1 MIKRLKR
8 NFILTFMFFITIL
21 LLVIQGSFYIANR
34 YDTYVTHERI
44 LNQALGLGNPLDETI
59 LNNYNVLTAEI
70 NDPLNLITI
79 SANQWDQSDEDI
91 IEMIEY
97 AIENDDNSGILSQYN
112 VQFSTNETP
121 FTKTYAFIDLTL
133 SKQSLR
139 SVMFWMIIVSA
150 LIWSVSFLVAYYFA
164 RKVVQPVKHS
174 MEQQQQLVSN
184 LSHELKN
191 PLAIISSNV
200 EILASNSTNEQEKW
214 IGYIQDETHRMK
226 DLVSSMLYLSQS
238 DENLQQVPLS
248 PINLSDISLQVL
260 LPLEALAF
268 EQQKTFHI
276 DVQENLYILGHEAL
290 IKQLISILTDNAFK
304 YSNDKGTITVS
315 IKRHQHQII
324 CEVSNTGDT
333 IDPKDAVHIFE
344 RFYRKDPSRSSQ
356 VRGYGLGLSIAKVIT
371 QQLHGQIEFKSK
383 DNINQFIVSFP
394 SIKKETTL
402 TS

>member
-8 NFILTFMFFITIL
+8 NFILTFMFFVTIL
-21 LLVIQGSFYIANR
+21 LLIIQGSFYVANR
-34 YDTYVTHERI
+34 YDTYITHERI

-59 LNNYNVLTAEI
+59 LNNYNILTAEI
-70 NDPLNLITI
+70 NIPLNSISI
-79 SANQWDQSDEDI
+79 SANQWDQSDEEI
-91 IEMIEY
+91 IKMIEY
-97 AIENDDNSGILSQYN
+97 TIQNNETSGVLTQYN
-112 VQFSTNETP
+112 VQFSTNNTP
-121 FTKTYAFIDLTL
+121 FTKTVAFIDLTL

-139 SVMFWMIIVSA
+139 SVMFWMIIVST
-150 LIWSVSFLVAYYFA
+150 LIWSASLLVAYYFA
-164 RKVVQPVKHS
+164 KKVVQPVKHS

-191 PLAIISSNV
+191 PLAIISSNA
-200 EILASNSTNEQEKW
+200 EILASSSTNEQEKW
-214 IGYIQDETHRMK
+214 IGYIQDETNRMK

-238 DENLQQVPLS
+238 DENLQHVPLS
-248 PINLSDISLQVL
+248 SINLSDISLQVL
-260 LPLEALAF
+260 LPLEAVAY

-276 DVQENLYILGHEAL
+276 DVQENLYILGNESL
-290 IKQLISILTDNAFK
+290 FKQLISILTDNAFK

-315 IKRHQHQII
+315 IKRQQHQII

-333 IDPKDAVHIFE
+333 LDPKDAMYIFE
-344 RFYRKDPSRSSQ
+344 RFYRGDPSRSSQ

-383 DNINQFIVSFP
+383 DNVNQLIVSFP